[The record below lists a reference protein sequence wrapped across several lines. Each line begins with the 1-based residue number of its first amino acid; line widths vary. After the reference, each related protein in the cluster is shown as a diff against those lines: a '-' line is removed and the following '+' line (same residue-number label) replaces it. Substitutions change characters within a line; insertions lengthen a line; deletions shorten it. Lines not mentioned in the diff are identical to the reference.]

1 MLEDT
6 VAFLNNNYQQSCLN
20 DLSERIIDT
29 IENSLRA
36 SGIMF
41 RLFSRVKSNESACKK
56 IRKKYDKY
64 SNSGTK
70 MQDSIGLRI
79 TLYFKDDIDICIRI
93 LKDLFE
99 EDNHE
104 CDEIDSVT
112 FKPLRINYVFRI
124 PSSIGEMPL
133 EYQELGLIDN
143 TFEVQV
149 RTTFTE
155 GWQEVEHDIRYK
167 YQTDWND
174 EVDMSRDLN
183 ALAAILEMCDN
194 NIIGICDNLSYK
206 KYKAKNIEPMIR
218 SRFRIRLDPLPLDS
232 RLNDIILS
240 DYEHLGKALFR
251 FDRTRLI
258 WSLSK
263 CKLDININNI
273 IFLINRLSLKN
284 AEISALDSIAEE
296 CIPNEVLNEAD
307 FKSNDPYNSIVAMK
321 YN

>member
-6 VAFLNNNYQQSCLN
+6 ISFIKDNYQQSRL
-20 DLSERIIDT
+20 DVISKEIIDS
-29 IENSLRA
+29 IDSSLKA
-36 SGIMF
+36 SGIMY
-41 RLFSRVKSNESACKK
+41 RLFSRVKSEESVCKK
-56 IRKKYDKY
+56 IEKKYEKY
-64 SNSGTK
+64 VSTGTK

-93 LKDLFE
+93 LKGLFD

-124 PSSIGEMPL
+124 PSSIGKIPSD
-133 EYQELGLIDN
+133 YQESGLIDN
-143 TFEVQV
+143 SFEVQV

-206 KYKAKNIEPMIR
+206 KYKAKKVEPMIR
-218 SRFRIRLDPLPLDS
+218 SRFRIRLDPQPLDQ

-240 DYEHLGKALFR
+240 DYERIGKAIFR
-251 FDRTRLI
+251 FNRERLI

-263 CKLDININNI
+263 CHLDVNVNNI
-273 IFLINRLSLKN
+273 IFLINRLGINHK
-284 AEISALDSIAEE
+284 EISALDSLSEE
-296 CIPNEVLNEAD
+296 SIPNEVLYATD
-307 FKSNDPYNSIVAMK
+307 FSTSDPYNSIVAMK

>member
-6 VAFLNNNYQQSCLN
+6 IKYIKSNYQKSYLDVISQKV
-20 DLSERIIDT
+20 IDS
-29 IENSLRA
+29 IDNSLKA
-36 SGIMF
+36 SGIMY
-41 RLFSRVKSNESACKK
+41 RLFSRVKSEESVCKK
-56 IRKKYDKY
+56 IEKKYDKY
-64 SNSGTK
+64 VNDSKK

-93 LKDLFE
+93 LKDLFD

-104 CDEIDSVT
+104 CDEIDPVT
-112 FKPLRINYVFRI
+112 FKPLRINYVFCI
-124 PSSIGEMPL
+124 PSSIGEIPSD
-133 EYQELGLIDN
+133 YQKFGLIDN

-167 YQTDWND
+167 YQDDWDD

-206 KYKAKNIEPMIR
+206 KYKARKIEPMIR
-218 SRFRIRLDPLPLDS
+218 SRFRIRLDSQPLDQLLS
-232 RLNDIILS
+232 EIILS
-240 DYEHLGKALFR
+240 DYENIGKAIFR
-251 FDRTRLI
+251 FNRTRLI

-263 CKLDININNI
+263 CKLDINVNNI
-273 IFLINRLSLKN
+273 IFLINRLEINNVK
-284 AEISALDSIAEE
+284 ISALDNLSAE
-296 CIPNEVLNEAD
+296 CIPNEVLDATD
-307 FKSNDPYNSIVAMK
+307 FPTNNPYNSIVAMK
-321 YN
+321 YS

>member
-1 MLEDT
+1 MLDNT
-6 VAFLNNNYQQSCLN
+6 IQYLNDNYQQECLT
-20 DLSERIIDT
+20 SISKKIIGAID
-29 IENSLRA
+29 NSLKA

-41 RLFSRVKSNESACKK
+41 RLFSRVKSNESVCKK
-56 IRKKYDKY
+56 IEKKYDKY
-64 SNSGTK
+64 VSTGSK

-124 PSSIGEMPL
+124 PSNIGEIPSQ
-133 EYQELGLIDN
+133 YQELGLIDN

-174 EVDMSRDLN
+174 EIDMSRDLN

-206 KYKAKNIEPMIR
+206 KYKAKKVEPMIR
-218 SRFRIRLDPLPLDS
+218 SRFRIRLDPQPIDH

-240 DYEHLGKALFR
+240 DYDHIGKALFR
-251 FDRTRLI
+251 FNRSRLI

-263 CKLDININNI
+263 CNIDVNINNI
-273 IFLINRLSLKN
+273 IFLINRLSINNK
-284 AEISALDSIAEE
+284 EISALDTISED
-296 CIPNEVLNEAD
+296 CIPNEIMYATD
-307 FKSNDPYNSIVAMK
+307 FSDTNPYNSIVAMK

>member
-1 MLEDT
+1 MREDT
-6 VAFLNNNYQQSCLN
+6 VLYLNNNYQQRCLN
-20 DLSERIIDT
+20 PLSDSIVDT
-29 IENSLRA
+29 IERALKA

-56 IRKKYDKY
+56 MQKKYDKY
-64 SNSGTK
+64 VSTGTK
-70 MQDSIGLRI
+70 MQDSIGIRI
-79 TLYFKDDIDICIRI
+79 TLYFKDDIAICIRI

-124 PSSIGEMPL
+124 PSIIGEIPL
-133 EYQELGLIDN
+133 EYQDFGLIDN

-206 KYKAKNIEPMIR
+206 KYKAKKVEPMIR
-218 SRFRIRLDPLPLDS
+218 SRFRIRVNPQPIDD
-232 RLNDIILS
+232 RINDIILS
-240 DYEHLGKALFR
+240 DYENIGKALFR

-263 CKLDININNI
+263 CKIDVNVNNI
-273 IFLINRLSLKN
+273 IFLINRLSINNNK
-284 AEISALDSIAEE
+284 IKALDSLNDD
-296 CIPNEVLNEAD
+296 CIPTEVLDAKD
-307 FKSNDPYNSIVAMK
+307 FKINNPYNSIVAMK
-321 YN
+321 YD